1 MLSNHLVPRALAA
14 LACGAVLPLLAADP
28 APTFDFK
35 VRTGLTAGDIR
46 RDHDDNK
53 ALGFAVAGR
62 FPLGP
67 SRAFTVELGFDVMPG
82 QAHDV
87 MPTSGAVH
95 YRPEAPVTTYG
106 GEPLYLSPSNSID
119 FRKERSQGFSLRGSY
134 TDKLGSTSLYWFAGA
149 SLDLYKVTAELS
161 GTLIPVYGTDP
172 ATPVPGYV
180 PLDPSD
186 PASDVKDYYEGWAM
200 SREKTRLAVGAHA
213 GLGVALTQDF
223 KLELTVRNIG
233 MNHFEYKPF
242 TYTGKTPVLEESTRR
257 GFVFE
262 LALAFR
268 I

>member
-46 RDHDDNK
+46 RDHDDNQ
-53 ALGFAVAGR
+53 AYGFALAGR
-62 FPLGP
+62 FPLGAT
-67 SRAFTVELGFDVMPG
+67 SACTVELGFDLMPG
-82 QAHDV
+82 QPRDV
-87 MPTSGAVH
+87 MPTSGTV
-95 YRPEAPVTTYG
+95 YYNPQTPVTTYG
-106 GEPLYLSPSNSID
+106 GAPLYLSPSNSID

-134 TDKLGSTSLYWFAGA
+134 TDKLGPGSLYWFAGV
-149 SLDLYKVTAELS
+149 SLDLYKVTAEMS
-161 GTLIPVYGTDP
+161 GTLIPVYGEAP
-172 ATPVPGYV
+172 ATAVPGYV
-180 PLDPSD
+180 PLDPAN
-186 PASDVKDYYEGWAM
+186 PGGDVKDYYEGWAM
-200 SREKTRLAVGAHA
+200 AREKAKLSVGAHA

-223 KLELTVRNIG
+223 KLELTLRNVG
-233 MNHFEYKPF
+233 MNHFDYKPF
-242 TYTGKTPVLEESTRR
+242 TYTGKTPVVEESTRR

>member
-1 MLSNHLVPRALAA
+1 MLSNHFVPRGLAV

-35 VRTGLTAGDIR
+35 VRTGLTAGDLR

-53 ALGFAVAGR
+53 AFGFAVAGR
-62 FPLGP
+62 FPLGAT
-67 SRAFTVELGFDVMPG
+67 SALNVELGFDVMPG

-87 MPTSGAVH
+87 MPTSGSVY
-95 YRPEAPVTTYG
+95 YRPEAPVTSYG
-106 GEPLYLSPSNSID
+106 GAPLYLSPSNSID

-134 TDKLGSTSLYWFAGA
+134 TDTLGSGSLYWFAGV
-149 SLDLYKVTAELS
+149 SLDLHKVTAEMS
-161 GTLIPVYGTDP
+161 GTLIPVYGEAP
-172 ATPVPGYV
+172 ATAVPGYV
-180 PLDPSD
+180 PLDPAD

-200 SREKTRLAVGAHA
+200 AREKTKLAVGAHVGA
-213 GLGVALTQDF
+213 GVALTRDF
-223 KLELTVRNIG
+223 RLELTLRNIG
-233 MNHFEYKPF
+233 THHFDYRPF
-242 TYTGKTPVLEESTRR
+242 TYTGKAPFLEESTRR